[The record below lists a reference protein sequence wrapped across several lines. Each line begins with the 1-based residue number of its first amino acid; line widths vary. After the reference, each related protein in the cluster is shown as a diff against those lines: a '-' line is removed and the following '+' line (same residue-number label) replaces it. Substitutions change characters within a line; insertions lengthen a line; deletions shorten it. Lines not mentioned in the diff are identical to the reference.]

1 MVFGSGACVM
11 ETGMSSVIYGGIGV
25 CYVPA
30 LISFSLLVRHF
41 LYTAL
46 NLGSQ
51 IFITTPMETVPSAKM
66 FEFSWAL
73 CTRYDWLWRGKWPFF
88 DFGCITSGLIWFYR
102 GHFIFEAAHPTQKRN
117 SQSAH
122 VASCCC
128 SSVFDSQESS
138 KSGWKVESFT
148 NIMGLHKTLCL
159 LPRSEFGSK
168 NNTRH

>member
-1 MVFGSGACVM
+1 M

-66 FEFSWAL
+66 FEFS
-73 CTRYDWLWRGKWPFF
+73 
-88 DFGCITSGLIWFYR
+88 
-102 GHFIFEAAHPTQKRN
+102 
-117 SQSAH
+117 
-122 VASCCC
+122 
-128 SSVFDSQESS
+128 
-138 KSGWKVESFT
+138 
-148 NIMGLHKTLCL
+148 
-159 LPRSEFGSK
+159 
-168 NNTRH
+168 